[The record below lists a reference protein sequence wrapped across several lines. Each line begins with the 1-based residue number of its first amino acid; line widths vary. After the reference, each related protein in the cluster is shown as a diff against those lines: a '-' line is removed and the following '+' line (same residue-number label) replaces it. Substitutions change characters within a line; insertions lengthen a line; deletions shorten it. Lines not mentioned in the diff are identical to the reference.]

1 LSYYDKTNT
10 PKCGQGHPQDAA
22 IEYARIAAAEKAEIF
37 MA

>member
-1 LSYYDKTNT
+1 LSQHYKTNT
-10 PKCGQGHPQDAA
+10 PKCGQGHPQDAV